1 MTNFIAI
8 PLKTTNEVDLL
19 KPLKSYVESL
29 AEVSNELRTETVEG
43 VVELNKLRNRACVQP
58 LDKHQSSLD
67 VITR

>member
-1 MTNFIAI
+1 MTSFISI

-19 KPLKSYVESL
+19 KPLKAYVESL
-29 AEVSNELRTETVEG
+29 NEISDDLRTETTEAI
-43 VVELNKLRNRACVQP
+43 VELNKLRTRACVQP